1 MRSGQSWDVRSLR
14 PVERRRTPSVE
25 GVSREALPRAFG
37 VLRGEDRLARGSS
50 QAIFGPQKG
59 TLMSAHTFNTR
70 GRSSAMLSALDFGL
84 RVRVE
89 APLDQLT
96 IFSGAENLSAQG
108 LTSELSEMVG

>member
-1 MRSGQSWDVRSLR
+1 
-14 PVERRRTPSVE
+14 
-25 GVSREALPRAFG
+25 
-37 VLRGEDRLARGSS
+37 
-50 QAIFGPQKG
+50 
-59 TLMSAHTFNTR
+59 
-70 GRSSAMLSALDFGL
+70 MLSALDFGL